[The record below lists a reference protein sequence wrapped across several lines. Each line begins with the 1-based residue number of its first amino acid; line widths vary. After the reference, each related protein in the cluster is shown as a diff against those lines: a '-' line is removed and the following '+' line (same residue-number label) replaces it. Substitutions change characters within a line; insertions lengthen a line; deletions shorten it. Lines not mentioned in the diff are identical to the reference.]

1 MRRTVYCRHITT
13 SWNTCVVCPSRY
25 VSPIP
30 NTKKSVPKLTENG
43 SRSIPMCCRS
53 RMSFTQ
59 RFVQNASSV
68 VENVRLRPCAHVA
81 YSTSRYVAWT
91 LIPLIHWVSTWKP
104 RAFWL
109 LCALEES
116 PLTNEA
122 EGVESSA
129 NFALTV
135 KEGRRPRLLL
145 HKNGE
150 AISLQAWGLALLEKI
165 IPVAALLDKQR
176 GGDDCAKSMQ
186 VQKDKLLNSELTPSA
201 QVLKAIQ
208 AENGSFTQFALKQ
221 SSLLAAQ
228 FRARP
233 LDAQDQAYFEQLA
246 QVSIAEQAEM
256 EASQSGTFEEFI
268 TDYRSRTSS
277 QICCDN

>member
-1 MRRTVYCRHITT
+1 
-13 SWNTCVVCPSRY
+13 
-25 VSPIP
+25 
-30 NTKKSVPKLTENG
+30 
-43 SRSIPMCCRS
+43 MCCRS

-104 RAFWL
+104 RAFWML
-109 LCALEES
+109 SCC
-116 PLTNEA
+116 
-122 EGVESSA
+122 SA